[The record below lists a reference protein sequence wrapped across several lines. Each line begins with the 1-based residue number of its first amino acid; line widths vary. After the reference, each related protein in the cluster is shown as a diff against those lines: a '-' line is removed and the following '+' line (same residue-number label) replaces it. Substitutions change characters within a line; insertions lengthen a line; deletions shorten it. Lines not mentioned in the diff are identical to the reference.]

1 MEKIKNLRGVIE
13 QGKFPNNFP
22 EFGGAN
28 LIISKNP
35 NRNHKE
41 SDLFIHSVHASA
53 LSWLVIELK
62 KIYDEEINY
71 LNKYNFYIS
80 IGEIIKNTLKK
91 QEYLFETMLF
101 IVDEIEN
108 EWGTK

>member
-1 MEKIKNLRGVIE
+1 MKKIKELRIKIE

-35 NRNHKE
+35 NRSYKE
-41 SDLFIHSVHASA
+41 SDVFIYSEHASA
-53 LSWLVIELK
+53 LSWLVTELK

-71 LNKYNFYIS
+71 LNKYNFYTS
-80 IGEIIKNTLKK
+80 IGKIIINTLKN
-91 QEYLFETMLF
+91 QDYIFETMLL

>member
-1 MEKIKNLRGVIE
+1 MEKIKNLRKVVE

-35 NRNHKE
+35 NRKHTE
-41 SDLFIHSVHASA
+41 SDLFIYSEHASA